1 MLAYEIGS
9 KHNQLLEYIENGM
22 TDEDTASLQSIHEAE
37 KRLIKNY
44 FSEYPVCG
52 YDSNMINSMVN
63 KTNDFYIEVKN
74 ANQGVFSLSTAV
86 NRMVDTVL
94 SKLTILQGIDQDI
107 LISEEVEFIKEILD
121 SIKSVQTDQ
130 RFSADEEL
138 VRDFDTKWETFEF
151 DTCNNQGYM
160 FRIMIRVMDNS
171 YNFWVNYPHDIN
183 ERTVALP
190 VWAGLDILGALS
202 GGLRAMIS
210 NLWHNQPVNWGN
222 VGSQALLFAAAGS
235 TVEARW
241 FTKIF
246 K

>member
-1 MLAYEIGS
+1 
-9 KHNQLLEYIENGM
+9 M
-22 TDEDTASLQSIHEAE
+22 TDEDTASLQSIYEAE

-44 FSEYPVCG
+44 FAEHPICS
-52 YDSNMINSMVN
+52 YDSNEVN
-63 KTNDFYIEVKN
+63 AVIEKTNNFIIEVKN
-74 ANQGVFSLSTAV
+74 SNQGVFSLSTAV

-121 SIKSVQTDQ
+121 SIKRVQTDQ
-130 RFSADEEL
+130 RFSAFEEL

-160 FRIMIRVMDNS
+160 SQIMIRVMDNS
-171 YNFWVNYPHDIN
+171 YNYWTNYSYDIN
-183 ERTVALP
+183 GRIVALP
-190 VWAGLDILGALS
+190 VWAGLDIIGALS
-202 GGLRAMIS
+202 GGLSAMIS

-235 TVEARW
+235 TVGARW